1 MNVVQEIR
9 RINENEQRLGSTASW
24 HDEYKDS
31 AYIFVGGLSYDLTE
45 GDVICV
51 FSQYGEIVNVNLVRD
66 KETGASK
73 GFAFLQYEDQRST
86 VLAVDNL
93 NGFKLLG
100 RVLRVD
106 HVKNYRQ
113 PKQADKDGEE
123 VLPMERV
130 MNAAPQPI
138 RRSADADAD
147 ADADGD
153 GDGGGDG
160 SDSELMKTAGI
171 DPEDPMANYYLEKH
185 KRRIKKELKRH
196 KIRSDH
202 VITAPATV
210 PLKILLDPQAGETN
224 SEQTDTDTSGRTP
237 SRHPMFI
244 GIGGGRGAGK
254 EYTCRYVINKVRE
267 RGYTELAGRVV
278 HLHMDDFHREL
289 SPEDRELLD
298 SGKMLINFDH
308 PESYDFARLASVL
321 QNLKNGVPVEVPE
334 WDGKRL
340 RHTGAVRRIECLPR
354 VVLVE
359 GTLVLF
365 ANEVRRFMDMQVF
378 VDVDSDIRLSRQLS
392 ACLGDENPGSDKE
405 KSNLLVHSFLDA
417 YLQMG
422 KPCFEE
428 FIWPTKRW
436 ADVIIPKGDRN
447 NVAIELIAQRLI
459 DLDA

>member
-147 ADADGD
+147 ADGD
-153 GDGGGDG
+153 GNGGGDG

-196 KIRSDH
+196 KSSSDRQHRKDKRHSKGERRRKQRDRSRSPD
-202 VITAPATV
+202 IS
-210 PLKILLDPQAGETN
+210 K
-224 SEQTDTDTSGRTP
+224 RT
-237 SRHPMFI
+237 
-244 GIGGGRGAGK
+244 
-254 EYTCRYVINKVRE
+254 
-267 RGYTELAGRVV
+267 
-278 HLHMDDFHREL
+278 
-289 SPEDRELLD
+289 
-298 SGKMLINFDH
+298 
-308 PESYDFARLASVL
+308 
-321 QNLKNGVPVEVPE
+321 
-334 WDGKRL
+334 
-340 RHTGAVRRIECLPR
+340 
-354 VVLVE
+354 
-359 GTLVLF
+359 
-365 ANEVRRFMDMQVF
+365 
-378 VDVDSDIRLSRQLS
+378 
-392 ACLGDENPGSDKE
+392 GS
-405 KSNLLVHSFLDA
+405 
-417 YLQMG
+417 
-422 KPCFEE
+422 
-428 FIWPTKRW
+428 
-436 ADVIIPKGDRN
+436 
-447 NVAIELIAQRLI
+447 
-459 DLDA
+459 